1 MSSTQALPLRLAKH
15 PALADLEPQAQPDV
29 PLWVVVPPSGQDTGF
44 RHAIAGARRCSARTD
59 ADCVPAP
66 DWVVAAKS
74 ALVKFE
80 MACGRSVPR
89 LDEHPHFAERH
100 FRRYE
105 PADSRAMNVR

>member
-29 PLWVVVPPSGQDTGF
+29 PLWVVVPPAADTGF
-44 RHAIAGARRCSARTD
+44 RHAIGRGATMLARTD